1 MSWTRKFVIRNISLL
16 LSKDNRIDTITMS
29 KKEYFHKNSLKSSEA
44 FTLKEL
50 AFETLK
56 YLIDIQRIRSEDDL
70 RNFKESSAFLSD
82 YVTEHDLEG
91 LAGLLRPIQTA
102 ILKPED
108 LGKLG
113 QDDYIKEKEQEFL
126 QQARKIAEKELE
138 EERRKVME
146 EVQIEREHLEE
157 LRTSVEKKL
166 EEVRKM
172 ESLLDALPQTMDP
185 EEYVSTEEERHK
197 ELPPSATWWQKIGL
211 TGDPFPTK
219 LGLDRIPENKYEQVV
234 VETEI
239 FRDYLKVIAEA
250 PQTFYGKTILVGGQF
265 GAGKTTFVQYI
276 AYKLGAHKIVPFK
289 LILDPIGD
297 IDALRQNFYSAL
309 FAKICEAMR
318 KRGLPDPRF
327 QGFPVDRDTISDLLS
342 TLSKESQL
350 DGYIIMVDGLHK
362 AKETEETPLEFV
374 KQLQNFHEY
383 LNDVGVNI
391 GIFVTISPLWIRK
404 ITQNPAY
411 SGSFHE
417 IAEVPKLTFNSAYE
431 LLQKRL
437 KAFSS
442 PEIPVFFD
450 RTAIQFAYSCLESE
464 LGNGITFRS
473 FIDYILPRLQKGNLK
488 EAGISVYIDIEVV
501 RKIDRELYASAI
513 KDSYAHL
520 KDLTRGKYKLRRACS
535 IALRKVYKK
544 YHVEENDQD
553 FRTNKGAFFIL
564 RNAGLIQKAKV
575 GGGVGWTISIDFLP
589 VLEDLNEKG
598 FPPTIVFQAMSIDPS
613 QGAKLSERVDPG
625 LESAQDFL
633 ATYESE
639 WPEIVPYVKDFIEA
653 HKKIIENVSGGATM
667 PLCSDCRSALIKLIQ
682 CIQIVLGDK
691 QAPAEWLRST
701 WLDMSV
707 PAIIESVI
715 EQESISETEALEYYQ
730 RYHQATKTIIEK
742 LAQLLEV
749 NRLVNVV
756 SSKNGRE
763 EKQLLFNA
771 ASCFQ
776 HGDFDRAIEEINSA
790 IERRVRVA
798 FHLAFSL
805 HFGSDYLR
813 RLPAGSQERIQIVP
827 NKGPLPLKR
836 GVDQNLFYH
845 LSRSE
850 YADIVN
856 EKSNWNNIFERM
868 FSPRTREEVVEAL
881 RATFCL
887 DDRKQHRDR
896 PSYFREVREE
906 IRQAIFK
913 ADWLLYYLAHVLR
926 ISANPDGFV
935 DEMEGDFHKVRIS
948 FAGQEQTSSSYPW
961 RIPISK
967 EKEIAKRLTS
977 MSKTVN
983 FSDDIAVS
991 TLFNG
996 TIAEVFIT
1004 IASLLRRKS
1013 LLVQDLPESRMYLR
1027 IIPHQLTPS

>member
-16 LSKDNRIDTITMS
+16 LSKDNRIETITMS
-29 KKEYFHKNSLKSSEA
+29 KKEFFHRNSLKSSEA

-70 RNFKESSAFLSD
+70 RNFKETSAFLSD
-82 YVTEHDLEG
+82 YVTEHDLEA

-113 QDDYIKEKEQEFL
+113 QDDYMKEKEQEFL
-126 QQARKIAEKELE
+126 QQARKIVEKELE
-138 EERRKVME
+138 EERKKVME

-157 LRTSVEKKL
+157 LRASVEKKM
-166 EEVRKM
+166 EEVRRM

-185 EEYVSTEEERHK
+185 EEYVSVEEDRRK
-197 ELPPSATWWQKIGL
+197 ELPPSATWWQRIGL

-239 FRDYLKVIAEA
+239 FKDYLKVIAEA
-250 PQTFYGKTILVGGQF
+250 PQTFYGKTILIGGQF

-289 LILDPIGD
+289 LVLDPIGD
-297 IDALRQNFYSAL
+297 IDTLRQNFYSAL
-309 FAKICEAMR
+309 FAKICEAMK
-318 KRGLPDPRF
+318 KRGLQDPRY
-327 QGFPVDRDTISDLLS
+327 QGLPVDRDTISDLLS

-362 AKETEETPLEFV
+362 ARETLETPLEFV

-391 GIFVTISPLWIRK
+391 GIFVTISPLWMRK

-411 SGSFHE
+411 SGSFYK
-417 IAEVPKLTFNSAYE
+417 IDEVPNLTFSSAYE
-431 LLQKRL
+431 LLQKRI

-442 PEIPVFFD
+442 LEIPVFFD
-450 RTAIQFAYSCLESE
+450 RSAIQFAYSCLESE

-473 FIDYILPRLQKGNLK
+473 FIDYILPRLEKGNLK

-501 RKIDRELYASAI
+501 RKIDKELNASSI
-513 KDSYAHL
+513 KDSYARF

-535 IALRKVYKK
+535 TVLRKVYKQ
-544 YHVEENDQD
+544 YHIQEKNQD
-553 FRTNKGAFFIL
+553 FLANKGAFYIL
-564 RNAGLIQKAKV
+564 RNASLIQKAKV
-575 GGGVGWTISIDFLP
+575 GGGLGWTISSDFLP
-589 VLEDLNEKG
+589 ILEDLNEKG
-598 FPPTIVFQAMSIDPS
+598 FPPAIVFQAMSIDPS
-613 QGAKLSERVDPG
+613 QGAKLSEGIDPG
-625 LESAQDFL
+625 LDAAQDFL
-633 ATYESE
+633 AKYESE
-639 WPEIVPYVKDFIEA
+639 WPEIVPYVKDFIDA
-653 HKKIIENVSGGATM
+653 HKRIVGCVSTGLTET
-667 PLCSDCRSALIKLIQ
+667 LCSDCKTALIKLIQ

-691 QAPAEWLRST
+691 QTPTDWLRST
-701 WLDMSV
+701 WLDMSI
-707 PAIIESVI
+707 PAIIESII
-715 EQESISETEALEYYQ
+715 EQESVSGTEELEYYQ
-730 RYHQATKTIIEK
+730 RYHQAAKTTIEK
-742 LAQLLEV
+742 LSQLLEV

-756 SSKNGRE
+756 SSNNGRE
-763 EKQLLFNA
+763 EKQLLFDA
-771 ASCFQ
+771 ATYLQ
-776 HGDFDRAIEEINSA
+776 NGDLERAIEEINSC
-790 IERRVRVA
+790 IERRIRVA

-805 HFGSDYLR
+805 HYGSDYLR
-813 RLPAGSQERIQIVP
+813 HLPASSQERIQIVP
-827 NKGPLPLKR
+827 SKGPFPLKR
-836 GVDQNLFYH
+836 AVDQNLFYH
-845 LSRSE
+845 VSRSE
-850 YADIVN
+850 YAEIVN
-856 EKSNWNNIFERM
+856 EKNNWNNIFEKM
-868 FSPRTREEVVEAL
+868 FSPRSREEVVEAL

-906 IRQAIFK
+906 IHKAIRK
-913 ADWLLYYLAHVLR
+913 ADWLLYCLADVLR

-935 DEMEGDFHKVRIS
+935 DEMERDFHNVRVS
-948 FAGQEQTSSSYPW
+948 FAGQEKALSSYQW
-961 RIPISK
+961 RIPVSK
-967 EKEIAKRLTS
+967 EKEIAQRLTS

-991 TLFNG
+991 TIFNG
-996 TIAEVFIT
+996 TIAEIFIT

-1027 IIPHQLTPS
+1027 IIPNRPTPC